1 MEVMMRADQ
10 SIRIAHYSLSSVAFL
25 YIILKDSCL
34 LPHKYV
40 PLTPSGVNV
49 INALLRNGC
58 HIKCRVKS
66 RVK

>member
-1 MEVMMRADQ
+1 MEVMMRAAQ
-10 SIRIAHYSLSSVAFL
+10 SVQITYYSPSSVAFL

-58 HIKCRVKS
+58 HIKCRAKS